1 MSIEAIVKEFS
12 AVAANP
18 KGQLKAYKDAGKK
31 CIGVMPYYAPEEL
44 VYAAG
49 MMPFGMWGSNSKTIQ
64 RAKEYCATFYCTIAQ
79 LDLEMLLDGTMD
91 LLDGVITPTICDTLR
106 PMSQNI
112 RVAMSEKLPCI
123 FLAHPQNRFADFGK
137 QFCMDQ
143 YDHVKGELEKIAG
156 HEIKSEDIAA
166 AIKVYN
172 KSRAARRE
180 FVKLASD
187 HCDVID
193 PMMALVKQ
201 FTNTDYDV
209 LLYDPQSS
217 KNRRGEFVANLVKES
232 GAQGLVLF
240 MQQFCDPEE
249 MEFPYLKKALDAAGI
264 PFIKLGVDQQMR
276 DFGQAA
282 TAIQAFADVLSVQ

>member
-1 MSIEAIVKEFS
+1 MSIEAIVNEFS

-49 MMPFGMWGSNSKTIQ
+49 MMPFGMWGSNNKTEQ
-64 RAKEYCATFYCTIAQ
+64 RSKEYCATFYCTIAQ

-123 FLAHPQNRFADFGK
+123 FLAHPLNRFADWGK
-137 QFCMDQ
+137 QFCLDQ
-143 YDHVKGELEKIAG
+143 YNNVA
-156 HEIKSEDIAA
+156 IAA
-166 AIKVYN
+166 DDVAHE
-172 KSRAARRE
+172 SRAFRTD
-180 FVKLASD
+180 ASEEG
-187 HCDVID
+187 D
-193 PMMALVKQ
+193 PMMALVDQ
-201 FTNTDYDV
+201 FTNIDYDV
-209 LLYDPQSS
+209 LLYDPQSNQ
-217 KNRRGEFVANLVKES
+217 NRRGEFVANMVKES

-264 PFIKLGVDQQMR
+264 PFIKLGIDQQMR